1 MTPTNQPLSMEERM
15 TRVETTLEHLA
26 TKEEIAVLRT
36 EIADLKVFIIR
47 WVTATIITS
56 VAATATVAITINRLV
71 G

>member
-1 MTPTNQPLSMEERM
+1 MTPTNQPPSMEERM

-26 TKEEIAVLRT
+26 TKEEIA
-36 EIADLKVFIIR
+36 DLKVFIMR

-56 VAATATVAITINRLV
+56 VAATATVAITISRLI

>member
-26 TKEEIAVLRT
+26 TKEEIA
-36 EIADLKVFIIR
+36 DLKVFIMR

-56 VAATATVAITINRLV
+56 VAATAAVAITVSRLI